1 MKTTIIIILFLLAR
15 NHLFAQKEVRK
26 TISSSPLGWEI
37 NQVIRDDIDTT
48 VYFYMGFQ
56 NMKYQYI
63 TDIWSLYFVSKGQMT
78 EFATKLNEFAL
89 LGKENIS
96 ENIGD
101 YKLEI
106 FDFSNGVYITD
117 DKGKYTMIPKKKAI
131 KLAQEMLSNASLLR
145 RD

>member
-1 MKTTIIIILFLLAR
+1 MKTNLFILIFLVSQ
-15 NHLFAQKEVRK
+15 FSIAQKEVQK
-26 TISSSPLGWEI
+26 TLSSSPLGWEI
-37 NQVIRDDIDTT
+37 NQVIRDDADTN

-63 TDIWSLYFVSKGQMT
+63 TDIWSLYFVSKSEMT

-89 LGKENIS
+89 LGKENVS
-96 ENIGD
+96 ETIGD
-101 YKLEI
+101 YKLQT

-117 DKGKYTMIPKKKAI
+117 KEGKYTMIPKKKAI
-131 KLAQEMLSNASLLR
+131 KLSEELLANVYLLR